1 MSGYNWSVT
10 GTWTSIAAGPLQVN
24 AQADGGVAVQ
34 YTTAATPPAASFVG
48 ISLANGDVHP
58 IDVYSGQ
65 SLYARVTPHLGVTAG
80 RIIAVD
86 AST

>member
-10 GTWTSIAAGPLQVN
+10 SAWASIATGPLQVN
-24 AQADGGVAVQ
+24 AQAEGGVGVQ
-34 YTTAATPPAASFVG
+34 YTTASSTPAASFVG
-48 ISLANGDVHP
+48 IGLANGDVHP

-65 SLYARVTPHLGVTAG
+65 NLYARVTPNLGATAG